1 MPNAADAI
9 LQDDQGRAVLRFERL
24 LHHPP
29 ERVWRTLTDDD
40 EQYRW
45 HPTPA
50 SFEPAVGGSVSWLPG
65 GYDHHVPDMAPGE
78 VIEYDPPR
86 ALAHTWGDD
95 RLRWE
100 LRPHDEGCLLVL
112 THTFDDRFKAAR
124 DAAGWHLCLD
134 ALSAELDG
142 GATDLGRTFERRRD
156 GGARP
161 EGEGPPE
168 WRELN
173 SAYEERFGIPPE
185 KATPPP
191 GRG

>member
-1 MPNAADAI
+1 MSEPADAI
-9 LQDDQGRAVLRFERL
+9 LHDDRGRAVLRFERL
-24 LHHPP
+24 LRHPP
-29 ERVWRTLTDDD
+29 ERVWRALTDDD
-40 EQYRW
+40 EQFRW

-50 SFEPAVGGSVSWLPG
+50 SFEPAAGGSVSWLPG
-65 GYDHHVPDMAPGE
+65 GDVPDMEPGE
-78 VIEYDPPR
+78 VIQYDPPHT
-86 ALAHTWGDD
+86 LAHTWGDD

-134 ALSAELDG
+134 ALASSLEGAEAASTGDG
-142 GATDLGRTFERRRD
+142 ERIPGD
-156 GGARP
+156 
-161 EGEGPPE
+161 

-173 SAYEERFGIPPE
+173 RAYERRFGIPPE

-191 GRG
+191 AL